1 MKRILVL
8 SINQDNSKFLT
19 DLLAESYQLIWP
31 QPETGFIPQAKQLLT
46 QPFDLCIGDFSTL
59 ELLKQEIL
67 NRRETEKP
75 VFLPFALITSHQEID
90 ITTDSLEYLVN
101 DIIYAPLEKALLQ
114 TRLRVLLRSRQ
125 MSLQLKIANE
135 KLEREAQERIK
146 VEKALQQSEIRFRQ
160 LAENISEV
168 FWISTPDKS
177 KILYLSSAYE
187 RMWGQSCQSVYDNS
201 QAWLNIIH
209 PEDRQRVK
217 ASLEVEKRGEFSKQ
231 EYRIIHPD
239 KGIRWM
245 WGRAF
250 PVFEAGEFTCLVGV
264 VEDIT
269 ERKQAELEMSKALV
283 AEKELNQ
290 LKSSFVSMVSHEFRN
305 PLNSISGLVQI
316 LKLYGN
322 ELTTEKKQAMF
333 PRIQSSI
340 ERMTNLLDDML
351 MIGKAE
357 EGKLKFKLA
366 FLELEKFCHSLISE
380 IKLSQD
386 KKHEIILNYQ
396 GKTASIIDEKLLRY
410 ILTNLLSNA
419 VKYSPQGKT
428 INFDVICDSSQVV
441 FQIKDRGIGIPVED
455 QKRLFESFYRA
466 ENVNQ
471 IEGTGLGLAIV
482 KHCVDLHGGTIT
494 FKSEEGIGTK
504 FTLTIPNALKEE
516 AKF

>member
-1 MKRILVL
+1 
-8 SINQDNSKFLT
+8 
-19 DLLAESYQLIWP
+19 
-31 QPETGFIPQAKQLLT
+31 
-46 QPFDLCIGDFSTL
+46 
-59 ELLKQEIL
+59 
-67 NRRETEKP
+67 
-75 VFLPFALITSHQEID
+75 
-90 ITTDSLEYLVN
+90 
-101 DIIYAPLEKALLQ
+101 
-114 TRLRVLLRSRQ
+114 
-125 MSLQLKIANE
+125 
-135 KLEREAQERIK
+135 
-146 VEKALQQSEIRFRQ
+146 
-160 LAENISEV
+160 
-168 FWISTPDKS
+168 
-177 KILYLSSAYE
+177 
-187 RMWGQSCQSVYDNS
+187 
-201 QAWLNIIH
+201 
-209 PEDRQRVK
+209 
-217 ASLEVEKRGEFSKQ
+217 
-231 EYRIIHPD
+231 
-239 KGIRWM
+239 
-245 WGRAF
+245 
-250 PVFEAGEFTCLVGV
+250 
-264 VEDIT
+264 
-269 ERKQAELEMSKALV
+269 
-283 AEKELNQ
+283 
-290 LKSSFVSMVSHEFRN
+290 
-305 PLNSISGLVQI
+305 
-316 LKLYGN
+316 
-322 ELTTEKKQAMF
+322 
-333 PRIQSSI
+333 
-340 ERMTNLLDDML
+340 RMTNLLDDML

-366 FLELEKFCHSLISE
+366 FLELEKFCRSLISE